1 MGTSTPT
8 SAPTGSPFGSSH
20 VDPLTTMN
28 SISTSL
34 FIDVNAAN
42 NGNDDM
48 DINQM
53 FGFVFGALFVVTL
66 IVLMAYC
73 IHTKKK
79 QKKDFATEVIKIK
92 AKLQNAPDSVQMIN
106 LSDCMPAETKG
117 ATTAGPGFVN
127 DDFDD
132 SDEAAEGD
140 DMYVTGYVHHDHATS
155 MGGDVEVAEQ
165 DDLNLDTE
173 EDDEDIHQM
182 YDNFDEQD
190 TTANGL
196 ETVK

>member
-1 MGTSTPT
+1 MG
-8 SAPTGSPFGSSH
+8 
-20 VDPLTTMN
+20 PLTTMN

-53 FGFVFGALFVVTL
+53 FGFVFGALFAITL
-66 IVLMAYC
+66 VVLMVYC

-132 SDEAAEGD
+132 SDEAAE
-140 DMYVTGYVHHDHATS
+140 
-155 MGGDVEVAEQ
+155 Q

-173 EDDEDIHQM
+173 EDDDIHQM

-196 ETVK
+196 